1 MGKTKAPVVLIC
13 FSGLF
18 ANCGGKGAPGTS
30 DQSAQKDVAVVE
42 VPDFIWV
49 FDDGID
55 EATKP
60 DGGVIED
67 KDEIGPQE
75 QIDSDENND
84 FEVAGALVE
93 CDTKEDCESLMCV
106 VANDGKRYC
115 APFCPDGECPEGWE
129 CYELTLSRPGDTK
142 VCLPRA
148 TYLCRPCMNNE
159 DCAPYG
165 AKSKL
170 DCVMLG
176 NTGRFC
182 LPGCGNCPQGYFCS
196 QVMQDHCVP
205 ESGACECIAEFISGA
220 YETVCYVENEY
231 GRCEGKAKCTE
242 DGLLACSA
250 STPAP
255 EQCNRID
262 DDCDGETDE
271 EGASGCT
278 NFYKDEDKDSF
289 GTSDF
294 RCLCSAYEP
303 FVALKDG
310 DCDDSNAQVNQ
321 GAQEICENRIDD
333 NCNGETDENCGM
345 CTLYYRD
352 EDGDGYGV
360 TGDKQC
366 LLAPIPPYR
375 ATQGGDCDDKDPNV
389 NPSSV
394 ELCNQKDDDCDGQTD
409 EDFPQKGAPCD
420 GNDMDFCKE
429 GVFVCKAHGF
439 GVECNDR
446 TDDRKEVCNNG
457 LDDDC
462 DGLTDENE
470 ENALGCITYYLDYDG
485 DSYGGSRS
493 KCLCAPD
500 PQSKYTAIRTGDCND
515 NDAHVYPDAPEL
527 CNFVDDDCD
536 QQTDEDFPTK
546 GQPCDGADSD
556 LCKEGQYVC
565 NADGTGVQCNDNTGN
580 NVELCN
586 NLDDD
591 CDGLTDE
598 DFPQKGE
605 PCDGDDK
612 DFCMEGVYVCSA
624 DGTALYCTDTTG
636 DDPEICNNIDDDCDG
651 VTDNGSSLCPP
662 ASFSLCDGDVLVSH
676 SGQGTCVAGTCSY
689 PIVSK
694 ELCAW
699 GCESGQCKP
708 CSPSCAG
715 VLCGDD
721 GCGGSCGQCP
731 DGAPLNPAH
740 NQVLNILG
748 RFWMPN
754 FGDGDHMTTTN
765 PDENPGGTFEGQM
778 FYVPAGNASGTHA
791 LFRLLASND
800 HMDSAQAGEGGY
812 TTEFILGYP
821 FDSPNLGLCEIR
833 RWFSQ
838 AQTDHMT
845 AFCNEDAGA
854 QGYQKEGVLGYGFP
868 RHGNNCEV
876 PIAVAGSGVTIV
888 SNLAAGGAI
897 SELWWNGKQFIN
909 DYDYGRQVQI
919 AFNQALPGETDNPT
933 EGGDKWGCPGARP
946 AGWAH
951 GSIVLSYSVEQGRL
965 TTLTSPLQWSP
976 ENFGGGRNNP
986 VRWLGTIGKTVELD
1000 FAQIPHAIKWTTT
1013 ITFPGGANFLDLEIV
1028 TAYLNSEFNR
1038 FYAYDAFQQSLADMT
1053 SNVPNGGC
1061 LDPSQD
1067 ARLRPI
1073 AGGVIIS
1080 TSDGAYAL
1088 GVYRRYGRNNFGLC
1102 KFLGSGG
1109 TGKYGF
1115 QTTKWNV
1122 LQRQPNGISPGTHS
1136 FTVYLVVGTLQDAV
1150 STMRTLFERGH

>member
-13 FSGLF
+13 FSCLL
-18 ANCGGKGAPGTS
+18 ANCGGGGAPGTS
-30 DQSAQKDVAVVE
+30 DQNDQKDVAGVE

-55 EATKP
+55 EAIKP
-60 DGGVIED
+60 DEGVIED
-67 KDEIGPQE
+67 KEEIGPQE
-75 QIDSDENND
+75 EIDSDENND

-106 VANDGKRYC
+106 GANDGKNYC

-129 CYELTLSRPGDTK
+129 CYEVTLSRHGDTK
-142 VCLPRA
+142 VCLPKA
-148 TYLCRPCMNNE
+148 TYLCRPCIDNE

-170 DCVMLG
+170 DCVMLE

-182 LPGCGNCPQGYFCS
+182 LPRCGNCPQGYFCS

-231 GRCEGKAKCTE
+231 GKCEGKAKCTE
-242 DGLLACSA
+242 DGGFACSA

-255 EQCNRID
+255 EQCNGID

-271 EGASGCT
+271 EGALGCT
-278 NFYKDEDKDSF
+278 KFYKDEDKDSF
-289 GTSDF
+289 GTTDF

-310 DCDDSNAQVNQ
+310 DCDDSNSQVNQ

-333 NCNGETDENCGM
+333 NCNGETDENCGL

-409 EDFPQKGAPCD
+409 EDFPQKG
-420 GNDMDFCKE
+420 
-429 GVFVCKAHGF
+429 
-439 GVECNDR
+439 
-446 TDDRKEVCNNG
+446 
-457 LDDDC
+457 
-462 DGLTDENE
+462 
-470 ENALGCITYYLDYDG
+470 
-485 DSYGGSRS
+485 
-493 KCLCAPD
+493 
-500 PQSKYTAIRTGDCND
+500 
-515 NDAHVYPDAPEL
+515 
-527 CNFVDDDCD
+527 
-536 QQTDEDFPTK
+536 
-546 GQPCDGADSD
+546 
-556 LCKEGQYVC
+556 
-565 NADGTGVQCNDNTGN
+565 
-580 NVELCN
+580 
-586 NLDDD
+586 
-591 CDGLTDE
+591 
-598 DFPQKGE
+598 E

-612 DFCMEGVYVCSA
+612 DFCMEGVYVCNV

-636 DDPEICNNIDDDCDG
+636 DDTEICNNIDDDCDG
-651 VTDNGSSLCPP
+651 VTDNGPSLCPP

-676 SGQGTCVAGTCSY
+676 SGQGTCIAGTCSY
-689 PIVSK
+689 PVVSK

-699 GCESGQCKP
+699 GCEAGHCKP

-791 LFRLLASND
+791 LFRLFASND
-800 HMDSAQAGEGGY
+800 HMDSTQAGEGGY
-812 TTEFILGYP
+812 STEFILGYP

-833 RWFSQ
+833 RWFSH

-845 AFCNEDAGA
+845 AFCNEDASA

-876 PIAVAGSGVTIV
+876 PIAVAGSEVTIV
-888 SNLAAGGAI
+888 SNLSAGGAI

-986 VRWLGTIGKTVELD
+986 VRWLGTMGKTVELD

-1053 SNVPNGGC
+1053 SSVPNGGC

-1067 ARLRPI
+1067 ARLRPV

-1080 TSDGAYAL
+1080 TPDGAYAL